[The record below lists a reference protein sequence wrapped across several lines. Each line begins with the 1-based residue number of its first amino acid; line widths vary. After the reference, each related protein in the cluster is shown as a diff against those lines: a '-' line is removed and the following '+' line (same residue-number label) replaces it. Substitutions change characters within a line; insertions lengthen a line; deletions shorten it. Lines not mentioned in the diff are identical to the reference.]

1 MRKILLLSALFTT
14 VALQAQIT
22 VTNSIFPAA
31 GDVLERS
38 LTNNIGIA
46 TISPASA
53 TAQAWDFSFL
63 TTDLFLTDSIVAAS
77 TGASYAQFPTSDVLT
92 PLMGLGT
99 AYTDVTTTA
108 VTNVGAGIEFFGMS
122 FVAPFSNPQTLQT
135 APLTYG
141 TTTNDTYS
149 LRFSE
154 HIDSIPFLR
163 QLIDSINPLPIS
175 PDSIRLRLDGNTVMN
190 VDAFGTVQ
198 LFDSTYNVL
207 RQKFIVYTA
216 IKIDLFV
223 NVPVVGGWQDVTG
236 LIGNQLPIPLNDTI
250 YRYDY
255 IAEGKKS
262 PVLRLNM
269 DNSGNN
275 IQNAEFKGDNP
286 TGIFQTQAALTTVQV
301 FPNPTSDLL
310 TLRTDNL
317 GVEGFNVQVL
327 DVLGR
332 VLLVKNNLRGDSNQL
347 SLSELA
353 EGNYMLLFNDE
364 KGTLLAREQIVIKR

>member
-1 MRKILLLSALFTT
+1 M
-14 VALQAQIT
+14 
-22 VTNSIFPAA
+22 
-31 GDVLERS
+31 
-38 LTNNIGIA
+38 
-46 TISPASA
+46 
-53 TAQAWDFSFL
+53 
-63 TTDLFLTDSIVAAS
+63 
-77 TGASYAQFPTSDVLT
+77 
-92 PLMGLGT
+92 
-99 AYTDVTTTA
+99 
-108 VTNVGAGIEFFGMS
+108 
-122 FVAPFSNPQTLQT
+122 
-135 APLTYG
+135 
-141 TTTNDTYS
+141 
-149 LRFSE
+149 
-154 HIDSIPFLR
+154 
-163 QLIDSINPLPIS
+163 PIS